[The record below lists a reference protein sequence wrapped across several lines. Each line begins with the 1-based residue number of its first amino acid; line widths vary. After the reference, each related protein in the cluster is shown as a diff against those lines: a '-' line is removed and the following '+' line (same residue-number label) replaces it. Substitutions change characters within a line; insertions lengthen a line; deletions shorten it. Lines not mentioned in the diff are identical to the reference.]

1 MFKGTPGLNGQ
12 RRLWQDS
19 HKMTIDTPSGTK
31 DEQKSWFSD
40 HWRLGIVLGIAL
52 IIRLALYILYAPVSF
67 SDSRTYQRL
76 AEQISQGWI
85 NYDGTR
91 TPGYPA
97 FMAVFRTDQAVW
109 FVQMGMGIV
118 ITLLIYYLGWQ
129 LGVDLEKK
137 KRLNL
142 AALAALAHTLNI
154 GQLFFE
160 SSLLSET
167 LATFFLILTIAG
179 WVWGFRVPKARNIW
193 LAGALGLTSALA
205 ILTRG
210 LFILLPFITVLMIW
224 LYWSE
229 KPGGHETGYSKALP
243 GKRNLELIW
252 KNLVTRL
259 KKTFPVLL
267 AYSIPFSLLI
277 GSWIGFIRVY
287 YNQWGLETMGG
298 FHLIQNTG
306 TFFEYV
312 PDEYAAIRDTYLKYR
327 DAKIDQSGTQT
338 NVIWKA
344 IPEMMDVSGLGF
356 YDLSRLVGKISV
368 DLIREHP
375 DLYLRNVVKGWWL
388 FWRAPVYWSPDA
400 VQYSTLPPFLEIF
413 IFIERLLLWAFNSLF
428 LITSL
433 LLVWPPFR
441 RSFHPSPIHGYL
453 LGIILSTSILQSFL
467 DHGDNPRFLIP
478 MQSLV
483 VLWGLWFMFRYL
495 SKDKNS
501 RIIIFK

>member
-1 MFKGTPGLNGQ
+1 MTLNLITEDTDKQ
-12 RRLWQDS
+12 R
-19 HKMTIDTPSGTK
+19 T
-31 DEQKSWFSD
+31 WFSD
-40 HWRLGIVLGIAL
+40 HWRLGIVFGIAL
-52 IIRLALYILYAPVSF
+52 IIRLALYMLYAPVSF

-76 AEQISQGWI
+76 AEQILQGWI

-97 FMAVFRTDQAVW
+97 FLAAIRTDQAVW
-109 FVQMGMGIV
+109 FVQMGIGIV
-118 ITLLIYYLGWQ
+118 ITLLMYYLGWQ
-129 LGVDLEKK
+129 LGADLEKK
-137 KRLNL
+137 KRIYL

-160 SSLLSET
+160 ASLLSET
-167 LATFFLILTIAG
+167 LATFFLVLTIAG
-179 WVWGFRVPKARNIW
+179 WVLGFRVPKARNIW
-193 LAGALGLTSALA
+193 LSGVLGLTSALT

-210 LFILLPFITVLMIW
+210 LFILLPFWTVLMIW
-224 LYWSE
+224 LYWVE
-229 KPGGHETGYSKALP
+229 KPIDHETEYSQTLSR
-243 GKRNLELIW
+243 KRDLEPIW
-252 KNLVTRL
+252 QAILAHG

-267 AYSIPFSLLI
+267 AFLIPFSLLI
-277 GSWIGFIRVY
+277 GSWVGFIRFY

-312 PDEYAAIRDTYLKYR
+312 PDEYAVIRDTYLKFR
-327 DAKIDQSGTQT
+327 DAQIDQSGTQT

-344 IPEMMDVSGLGF
+344 IPEMMEVSGLGF

-375 DLYLRNVVKGWWL
+375 DLYLKNVMQGWWL
-388 FWRAPVYWSPDA
+388 FWRAPVYWSSDA
-400 VQYSTLPPFLEIF
+400 LKYSTLSPILDVLIFL
-413 IFIERLLLWAFNSLF
+413 ERLLLWALNSLF

-441 RSFHPSPIHGYL
+441 RNFHPTPIHGYL
-453 LGIILSTSILQSFL
+453 MGVILSTSILQSFL

-483 VLWGLWFMFRYL
+483 VLWGLWFLIRYL
-495 SKDKNS
+495 SMDRKSRKN
-501 RIIIFK
+501 IFK

>member
-1 MFKGTPGLNGQ
+1 
-12 RRLWQDS
+12 
-19 HKMTIDTPSGTK
+19 MTMNLISEDTDK
-31 DEQKSWFSD
+31 QKTWYSD

-52 IIRLALYILYAPVSF
+52 IVRLALYTFYAPVSF

-76 AEQISQGWI
+76 AEQILQGWI

-97 FMAVFRTDQAVW
+97 FLAVFRTDQAVW
-109 FVQMGMGIV
+109 FIQMGMGIV
-118 ITLLIYYLGWQ
+118 ITLLMYYLGWQ
-129 LGVDLEKK
+129 LGADLEKK
-137 KRLNL
+137 KRIYL
-142 AALAALAHTLNI
+142 ATLAALAHTLNI

-160 SSLLSET
+160 ASLLSET
-167 LATFFLILTIAG
+167 LATFFLVLTIAG
-179 WVWGFRVPKARNIW
+179 WVLGFRVPKARTIW
-193 LAGALGLTSALA
+193 LSGALGLASALT

-210 LFILLPFITVLMIW
+210 LFILLPFWTVLMIW
-224 LYWSE
+224 LYWVE
-229 KPGGHETGYSKALP
+229 KPIDREIEYPQSLSKK
-243 GKRNLELIW
+243 GNLELVYQAM
-252 KNLVTRL
+252 LTRL

-267 AYSIPFSLLI
+267 AFLVPFSLLI
-277 GSWIGFIRVY
+277 GTWVGFIRVY

-312 PDEYAAIRDTYLKYR
+312 PDKYAAIRDTYLKYR

-375 DLYLRNVVKGWWL
+375 ALYLKNVMQGWWL
-388 FWRAPVYWSPDA
+388 FWRAPVYWSSDA
-400 VQYSTLPPFLEIF
+400 LKYSTLSPILEVLIFL
-413 IFIERLLLWAFNSLF
+413 ERLLLWAFNGLF
-428 LITSL
+428 LLTAL

-441 RSFHPSPIHGYL
+441 RNFHPTPIHGYL
-453 LGIILSTSILQSFL
+453 VGVILSTSILQSFL

-483 VLWGLWFMFRYL
+483 VLWGLWFLICYL
-495 SKDKNS
+495 SMDRNS
-501 RIIIFK
+501 RKNIFK

>member
-1 MFKGTPGLNGQ
+1 MTLNPT
-12 RRLWQDS
+12 S
-19 HKMTIDTPSGTK
+19 EDTEK
-31 DEQKSWFSD
+31 QKTWFSD
-40 HWRLGIVLGIAL
+40 HWRLGLVLGIAF
-52 IIRLALYILYAPVSF
+52 IIRLALYTLYAPVSF

-76 AEQISQGWI
+76 AEQILQGWI

-97 FMAVFRTDQAVW
+97 FLAAIRTDQAVW

-118 ITLLIYYLGWQ
+118 ITLLMYYLGWQ
-129 LGVDLEKK
+129 LGADLEKK
-137 KRLNL
+137 KRSCL

-160 SSLLSET
+160 ASLLSET
-167 LATFFLILTIAG
+167 LATFFLVLTIAG
-179 WVWGFRVPKARNIW
+179 WVLGFRVPKARNIW
-193 LAGALGLTSALA
+193 LSGALGLASALT

-210 LFILLPFITVLMIW
+210 LFILLPLWTVLMIW
-224 LYWSE
+224 LYWVE
-229 KPGGHETGYSKALP
+229 KPTDPETDHSQTLSRI
-243 GKRNLELIW
+243 RNLELIW
-252 KNLVTRL
+252 QALLARL

-267 AYSIPFSLLI
+267 AFLIPFSISI
-277 GSWIGFIRVY
+277 GSWVGFIRIN

-368 DLIREHP
+368 DLIRKHP
-375 DLYLRNVVKGWWL
+375 DLYLKNVMQGWWL
-388 FWRAPVYWSPDA
+388 FWRAPVYWSSDA
-400 VQYSTLPPFLEIF
+400 LKYSTLSPILDVLIFL
-413 IFIERLLLWAFNSLF
+413 ERLLLWAFNSLF
-428 LITSL
+428 LFTSL

-441 RSFHPSPIHGYL
+441 RNFHPTPIHGYL
-453 LGIILSTSILQSFL
+453 MGIILSTSILQSFL

-483 VLWGLWFMFRYL
+483 VLWGLWFLIRYL
-495 SKDKNS
+495 SMDRNS
-501 RIIIFK
+501 RKSIFK